1 MSARPTLGETLLRV
15 EGLALLRL
23 PCQAAHLLD
32 RRPVRAWCGSARSQL
47 SPGPNRAG
55 RET

>member
-1 MSARPTLGETLLRV
+1 MSARPTLGEMLLGV